1 MKANSLKM
9 TNPHLKADK
18 NQVQTMRIR
27 GIASSTAIETGEAII
42 EIENKLRTTKRS
54 RHRVTLA

>member
-9 TNPHLKADK
+9 TNPHLKAGK
-18 NQVQTMRIR
+18 NQVQNMRIR
-27 GIASSTAIETGEAII
+27 GIASSTAIETGEAIL
-42 EIENKLRTTKRS
+42 EIENKLRTAKRS